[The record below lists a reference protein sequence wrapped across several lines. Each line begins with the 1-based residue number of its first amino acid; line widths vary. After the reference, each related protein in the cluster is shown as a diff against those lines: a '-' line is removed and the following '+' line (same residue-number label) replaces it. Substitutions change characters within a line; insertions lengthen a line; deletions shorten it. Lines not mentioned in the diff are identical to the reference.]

1 MESKRLSEER
11 ELNLILATRSWDRYL
26 MIWE

>member
-1 MESKRLSEER
+1 MESKHLSEER
-11 ELNLILATRSWDRYL
+11 ELNATLATRSWDRYL